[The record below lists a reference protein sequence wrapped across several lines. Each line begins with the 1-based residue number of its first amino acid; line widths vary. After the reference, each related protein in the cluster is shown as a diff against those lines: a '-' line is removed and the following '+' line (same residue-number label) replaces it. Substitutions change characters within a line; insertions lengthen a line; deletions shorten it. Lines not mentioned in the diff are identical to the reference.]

1 MQMILWRGLGLLI
14 MLTALALPL
23 LRAPDRPVESLV
35 GRWAMPPSDFMEVDG
50 QGVHWRDEGPRQD
63 PHPIVFL
70 HGVAASLHVWEAW
83 AQDLSPRHR
92 IIRLDLPGF
101 GLTGPFAEAHLNGA
115 QADYRAENLARFTLS
130 VLNALKVEQA
140 TIVGH
145 GLGGEVAWRLAL
157 MAPSKVQR
165 LVLMGATGSATPPER
180 RVPGLVMAQWPL
192 IGALGEELM
201 PRTLVAQSLAAT
213 YAQPER
219 MTSAQVDRYH
229 ELLLREGNRSAL
241 RQHLAQANDGN
252 ADLTRL
258 KVMSRPTLLIWG
270 QEDRQ
275 VPLAVGERFA
285 QLMPNARLLRLPHVG
300 HQVPEEQPG
309 LALEALRAFMREGS
323 MQHQ

>member
-1 MQMILWRGLGLLI
+1 
-14 MLTALALPL
+14 
-23 LRAPDRPVESLV
+23 
-35 GRWAMPPSDFMEVDG
+35 
-50 QGVHWRDEGPRQD
+50 
-63 PHPIVFL
+63 
-70 HGVAASLHVWEAW
+70 
-83 AQDLSPRHR
+83 
-92 IIRLDLPGF
+92 
-101 GLTGPFAEAHLNGA
+101 
-115 QADYRAENLARFTLS
+115 
-130 VLNALKVEQA
+130 
-140 TIVGH
+140 
-145 GLGGEVAWRLAL
+145 
-157 MAPSKVQR
+157 
-165 LVLMGATGSATPPER
+165 
-180 RVPGLVMAQWPL
+180 
-192 IGALGEELM
+192 
-201 PRTLVAQSLAAT
+201 
-213 YAQPER
+213 

-275 VPLAVGERFA
+275 VPLVVGERFA